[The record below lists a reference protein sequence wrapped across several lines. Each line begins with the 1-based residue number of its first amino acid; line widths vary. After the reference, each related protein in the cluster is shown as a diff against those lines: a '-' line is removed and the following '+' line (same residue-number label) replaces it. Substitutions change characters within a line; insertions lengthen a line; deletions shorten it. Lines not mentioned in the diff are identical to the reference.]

1 MRQEDF
7 KSLFDNHFTPLRNYI
22 YYRSDNQE
30 LATDVAQESFMRI
43 WEKQLSQPAKNQI
56 GLLYKIALDLY
67 ISKRRHLKVV
77 ENFTMQEQHHD
88 MAHSPEDEMAYQELK
103 TRYETALLKLSE
115 SERSVFLMSRMEEL
129 KYHEIA
135 DRLQLSVKSVEK
147 KMTAALKYLRQ
158 ALGQS

>member
-1 MRQEDF
+1 M
-7 KSLFDNHFTPLRNYI
+7 
-22 YYRSDNQE
+22 
-30 LATDVAQESFMRI
+30 
-43 WEKQLSQPAKNQI
+43 
-56 GLLYKIALDLY
+56 
-67 ISKRRHLKVV
+67 V